1 MERGNG
7 INIQFGMCYLRWVKI
22 EEVSVM
28 VETGV
33 DFEDELILA
42 MQEELESALAEEKCA
57 VANAES
63 SGANADAE
71 RERRK
76 KAMMG
81 ILVASVRTQRL
92 YFVVR
97 SAIMSLISALVV
109 LIVVW
114 YLGTIGVVQ
123 AVFLGIFLF
132 VVSLVVSRLF
142 DRQIVNVSKKII
154 RFLNRHGRA
163 REFVLK
169 KL

>member
-1 MERGNG
+1 MEGG
-7 INIQFGMCYLRWVKI
+7 
-22 EEVSVM
+22 SVM

-42 MQEELESALAEEKCA
+42 MQEELESALAEENCNA
-57 VANAES
+57 VNAAGS
-63 SGANADAE
+63 VANADAE

-81 ILVASVRTQRL
+81 ILAVSVRTQRL

-97 SAIMSLISALVV
+97 AAIMSLISALIT

-114 YLGTIGVVQ
+114 YLGAIGVAQ

-132 VVSLVVSRLF
+132 VSSLVVSRLF
-142 DRQIVNVSKKII
+142 DRQIVKVSKRIVN
-154 RFLNRHGRA
+154 FLSRHRRA
-163 REFVLK
+163 RTLVLK

>member
-1 MERGNG
+1 VLIAMDDKWKGD
-7 INIQFGMCYLRWVKI
+7 
-22 EEVSVM
+22 SVM

-42 MQEELESALAEEKCA
+42 MQEELESALTEENYNAVNAKGS
-57 VANAES
+57 VANAS
-63 SGANADAE
+63 AA

-81 ILVASVRTQRL
+81 ILAASVRTQRL

-97 SAIMSLISALVV
+97 SAIMSLISALIT

-123 AVFLGIFLF
+123 AVFLGVFLF
-132 VVSLVVSRLF
+132 ASSLVVSRLF
-142 DRQIVNVSKKII
+142 DRQIVKMSKRIVN
-154 RFLNRHGRA
+154 FLSRHRRA
-163 REFVLK
+163 RTFVLK